1 MEINDPDILKHLI
14 ELLGPNDA
22 KVKKVITLVDILGK
36 IRANGTDKDVAIKLA
51 SQINP
56 KIAPLVKILGN
67 ENEERK
73 EEPFVQYNRPQ

>member
-1 MEINDPDILKHLI
+1 MEMNDPDMLKNLI
-14 ELLGPNDA
+14 QLFGANDA

-36 IRANGTDKDVAIKLA
+36 IRSNGADKNVAIKLA

-56 KIAPLVKILGN
+56 KITPLIKIL
-67 ENEERK
+67 ENDKEERK